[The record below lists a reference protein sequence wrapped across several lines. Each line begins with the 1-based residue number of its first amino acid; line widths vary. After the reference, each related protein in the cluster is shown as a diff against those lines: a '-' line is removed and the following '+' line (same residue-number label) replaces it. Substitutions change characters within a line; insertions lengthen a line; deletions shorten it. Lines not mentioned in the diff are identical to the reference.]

1 METSAHILVADDE
14 LHRLAAER
22 GTKSAQTQVL
32 GQLASQRARS
42 PTYAIT
48 ACF

>member
-32 GQLASQRARS
+32 GQLSRARS